1 VELQRAN
8 CKGQIE
14 KLGACLVVA
23 TAVLCSECAVSPRT
37 CQSDIVSPSVVAT
50 FCGHAA
56 GGDEMMDLLILWRGA
71 PGWFYKKGNAGVGSG
86 GFLQDFGGWTKG
98 RVSQHASYGDVEI
111 AFEAD
116 FDAASVKIDEVVLP
130 IDRFNTVVV
139 DAVDEPAARH
149 IASRRRTEPRLPLTR
164 EPNLELARRSADLV
178 NDLRC
183 DVPMP
188 PPPPIPQASVITVC
202 DKLKPR

>member
-23 TAVLCSECAVSPRT
+23 TAALCSECAVSPRT

-86 GFLQDFGGWTKG
+86 GFSHDFGGWTKG
-98 RVSQHASYGDVEI
+98 RVSQHRDYGDVTI
-111 AFEAD
+111 GFDAD
-116 FDAASVKIDEVVLP
+116 FDAETVTIDDVVLR
-130 IDRFNTVVV
+130 IDRFNTILV
-139 DAVDEPAARH
+139 DAVDEPRSRQ
-149 IASRRRTEPRLPLTR
+149 IASRRRTAPRLPLIG
-164 EPNLELARRSADLV
+164 EPNVELARRSPELLD
-178 NDLRC
+178 DLRC
-183 DVPMP
+183 GVPMP
-188 PPPPIPQASVITVC
+188 PPPPMPQPPVITAC
-202 DKLKPR
+202 EKLKSK